1 MLALSGKGDVKG
13 MFAGSVPYL
22 MLWGYT
28 AGGWMMGKAALVAD
42 KKSDDDFYA
51 AKLVTA
57 RYYAEHVL
65 PKTAALAHE
74 IQHGGSSTMAL
85 RDDQFDVDRKSLALA

>member
-1 MLALSGKGDVKG
+1 

-42 KKSDDDFYA
+42 KKSDDEFYA